1 MDRTIKIYTADVRSL
16 TDARRFQQLY
26 DRLSPE
32 RRSKVDRMRFEKD
45 KCLSLG
51 AGALLEAA
59 LAAEGVSDF
68 TMTVSHDGKPRLAHE
83 KNVHFNLSHSG
94 TKVMCALSDSEIGCD
109 VEQIKESDMK
119 IAKRF
124 FHPAEYEALMQ
135 CGDTERNGLFFRYW
149 TLKESF
155 MKATGLGLQLPLD
168 AFCIVLDGRRIRV
181 EQSVDTRAYDFRELD
196 FNDGYR
202 YAVCSVDKPLDQF
215 QILPLSDA
223 LLAAAMT

>member
-1 MDRTIKIYTADVRSL
+1 MGRTIKIYTADVRSL

-26 DRLSPE
+26 DRVSPE
-32 RRSKVDRMRFEKD
+32 RRSKADRMRFEKD

-59 LAAEGVSDF
+59 LTAEGVSDF

-168 AFCIVLDGRRIRV
+168 AFCIVLDGSGIRV
-181 EQSVDTRAYDFRELD
+181 EQSVDARAYDFRELD

-202 YAVCSVDKPLDQF
+202 YAVCSVDKPLDQ
-215 QILPLSDA
+215 LLLSPLTD
-223 LLAAAMT
+223 LL

>member
-1 MDRTIKIYTADVRSL
+1 MDRTIKVYTADVGTL
-16 TDARRFQQLY
+16 TDAGRFHRLY
-26 DRLSPE
+26 DQVSPE
-32 RRSKVDRMRFEKD
+32 RRAKVDRMRFEKD

-68 TMTVSHDGKPRLAHE
+68 TMTLAHDGKPRLAHD

-155 MKATGLGLQLPLD
+155 MKATGLGFRLPLD
-168 AFCIVLDGRRIRV
+168 AFRIVPDGGRIRV
-181 EQSVDTRAYDFRELD
+181 EQSVDTRAYHFMEIDL
-196 FNDGYR
+196 NDGYQ
-202 YAVCSVDKPLDQF
+202 YAVCSVDKPLDQ
-215 QILPLSDA
+215 ILISPLTD
-223 LLAAAMT
+223 LL